1 MIAPGLPFDSYL
13 SDCEPKS
20 GLVQSPGSVIA
31 LSDIAPLSALEP
43 PAETAPSFLD
53 NTADL
58 DNSDY
63 VSDWT
68 DWEGVNFDLLLNIYK
83 TELHNKWTYANSLSL
98 RGA

>member
-1 MIAPGLPFDSYL
+1 MYISEAFGRHFWVDDEDQFRS
-13 SDCEPKS
+13 
-20 GLVQSPGSVIA
+20 
-31 LSDIAPLSALEP
+31 
-43 PAETAPSFLD
+43 APSFQD

-83 TELHNKWTYANSLSL
+83 SELYNKWNYANSLSL